1 MILVPEEYGV
11 IGFVGLWG
19 MYAGLINPGMDSA
32 ALREVPYLLGK
43 GEEEKAL
50 HIQNVAITSKFIYNF
65 LPFIVT
71 VSASLFYFDG
81 LIRIC
86 LILTA
91 IGYIISSNTCY
102 WTQFNH
108 VRQRFN
114 KVATGNLITRIIGP
128 LVTLSLIFW
137 LKIYAVLIAPIIG
150 ALFAFIYYKRK
161 AGIDA
166 HFEFD
171 RGELA
176 RLIKIG
182 LPLALLTLIY
192 WGYRMADRTMVAGF
206 LPLREMGLY
215 TFAIGMVT
223 VALMFFEDF
232 GRVLQPV
239 LWSSLGQARNH
250 IEGFKPLCRIAVY
263 MSIAAAVS
271 IGICQIG
278 FYLLVHRLTT
288 NYIESI
294 PVFNVLTF
302 NIFLMSMGIVPSLVL
317 NSSVVNKQTL
327 NTKIWSIGLV
337 LNIILDYVVI
347 VNGFGIVGVSWVT
360 VGTQGLITL
369 ILLFTI
375 RQYMFSDSEAKEF
388 RTFMCSILLPLFVS
402 FFIYLTSIKFFVG
415 QIQNIYL
422 YGFCSLIFFCAVWL
436 VVLRIFYRDYFPKE
450 DVVNVCKEG
459 FALCK
464 SEIVKR
470 RDALAAAIARLGGKN

>member
-1 MILVPEEYGV
+1 MATDVTALNIFRQSVKFNVVNLSSKIIAFPTSIIIAMILVPEEYGV

-19 MYAGLINPGMDSA
+19 MYASLISPGMDSA

-43 GEEEKAL
+43 GEEERAL
-50 HIQNVAITSKFIYNF
+50 HIQNVAITGKFIYTF
-65 LPFIVT
+65 LPFIVILG
-71 VSASLFYFDG
+71 ASVFFYTG
-81 LIRIC
+81 LIRVC

-91 IGYIISSNTCY
+91 IGYIISSNTRY

-114 KVATGNLITRIIGP
+114 NVAIGNLITGITVP

-137 LKIYAVLIAPIIG
+137 LKLYAVLIAPIIG
-150 ALFAFIYYKRK
+150 ALFVFIYYKRK

-171 RGELA
+171 RSELA

-223 VALMFFEDF
+223 IALTFFADF
-232 GRVLQPV
+232 GSVLQPV
-239 LWSSLGQARNH
+239 LWSSLGQARSH
-250 IEGFKPLCRIAVY
+250 IERFKPLCRIAVY
-263 MSIAAAVS
+263 LSIAAAAS

-278 FYLLVHRLTT
+278 FYLLVHLLTT
-288 NYIESI
+288 NYIDSI
-294 PVFNVLTF
+294 SVFNVLAF
-302 NIFLMSMGIVPSLVL
+302 NIFLMGITMVPNLVL

-327 NTKIWSIGLV
+327 STKIWSIGLV

-360 VGTQGLITL
+360 VGTQGLVTL
-369 ILLFTI
+369 ILL
-375 RQYMFSDSEAKEF
+375 
-388 RTFMCSILLPLFVS
+388 
-402 FFIYLTSIKFFVG
+402 
-415 QIQNIYL
+415 YL
-422 YGFCSLIFFCAVWL
+422 YGVCSLIFFGVVWL
-436 VVLRIFYRDYFPKE
+436 VVLKMFYRDYFPKE
-450 DVVNVCKEG
+450 DVVNVWKAG
-459 FALCK
+459 VAFCK

-470 RDALAAAIARLGGKN
+470 RDALAAAIARLGNKK